1 MIYHLVGVSAWV
13 GGLVALL
20 GLVRQRVAHLDVIAR
35 RYSAMALVAFVVVA
49 LSGLINA
56 WVRLAAVNDLWLT
69 DYGRLVLA
77 KAALLITLG
86 LLGWRH
92 RARTLRTLGDGSDRR
107 PFLRLAVVEVLI
119 MAATLGVAAALART
133 ASPPTSAAVPSDIE
147 LLLGFDISG
156 PPTVGRLLL
165 DWRIDWILGPAVVAA
180 AVLYLVGVRRLRRRG
195 DDWSR
200 GRTAA
205 WLGGCAMV
213 LVATSSGLGR
223 YAEAQF
229 SIHMIAHMVLGMMAP
244 ILLVLGGP
252 TTLALRVLPAARR
265 GEVSGLREAIVAG
278 VHSPVTRFLTHP
290 LIVFALFIGSFF
302 AVYFTPLFDAMIG
315 SHLGHLI
322 MNVHFLAV
330 GYLYYWVIIGV
341 DPTPRRLQPLVKLGL
356 LLGAL
361 PFHAF
366 FGLAL
371 MNSHTAMA
379 AGYYTGLVPW
389 NTDLV
394 SDQRLGGAIAWG
406 ATEIPIIIVVIALLA
421 QWAKSD
427 EREAARSDRTT
438 TRGAADDELD
448 AYNAMLAGLAE
459 RQRVRQPDA
468 VPPGD
473 GR

>member
-1 MIYHLVGVSAWV
+1 
-13 GGLVALL
+13 
-20 GLVRQRVAHLDVIAR
+20 
-35 RYSAMALVAFVVVA
+35 
-49 LSGLINA
+49 
-56 WVRLAAVNDLWLT
+56 
-69 DYGRLVLA
+69 
-77 KAALLITLG
+77 
-86 LLGWRH
+86 
-92 RARTLRTLGDGSDRR
+92 
-107 PFLRLAVVEVLI
+107 
-119 MAATLGVAAALART
+119 
-133 ASPPTSAAVPSDIE
+133 
-147 LLLGFDISG
+147 
-156 PPTVGRLLL
+156 
-165 DWRIDWILGPAVVAA
+165 
-180 AVLYLVGVRRLRRRG
+180 VLYLIGVRRLRQRG
-195 DDWSR
+195 DRWSR

-229 SIHMIAHMVLGMMAP
+229 SIHMMAHMVLGMMAP

-252 TTLALRVLPAARR
+252 TTLALRALPAARR
-265 GEVSGLREAIVAG
+265 GGVPGLREAIVTG
-278 VHSPVTRFLTHP
+278 VHSPITRFLTHP
-290 LIVFALFIGSFF
+290 LIVFALFVGSFF

-315 SHLGHLI
+315 SHIGHLI

-379 AGYYTGLVPW
+379 SGYYTGLVPW
-389 NTDLV
+389 NTDLI

-438 TRGAADDELD
+438 TRGVADDELD

-468 VPPGD
+468 VPPPSLLDD